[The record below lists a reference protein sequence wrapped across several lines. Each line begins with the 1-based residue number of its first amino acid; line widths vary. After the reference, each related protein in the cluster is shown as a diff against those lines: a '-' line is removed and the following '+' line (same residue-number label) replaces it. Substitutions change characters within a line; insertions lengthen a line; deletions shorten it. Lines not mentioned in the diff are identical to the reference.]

1 MEKITDQIE
10 RLDELE
16 TLVADFIELNRELV
30 NENRVLE
37 KQKKL
42 ILSNSDLERRAEE
55 ARSRVSKVIERLQK
69 HSFWQAWLEKSMS
82 NEIKTQTM
90 AVKIMDKEYHVS
102 CQSAKKMP

>member
-30 NENRVLE
+30 NENRVLRE

-42 ILSNSDLERRAEE
+42 ISANSDLERRAEE

-69 HSFWQAWLEKSMS
+69 H
-82 NEIKTQTM
+82 
-90 AVKIMDKEYHVS
+90 
-102 CQSAKKMP
+102 

>member
-30 NENRVLE
+30 NENRVLRE

-42 ILSNSDLERRAEE
+42 TLANSDLERRAEE

-69 HSFWQAWLEKSMS
+69 H
-82 NEIKTQTM
+82 
-90 AVKIMDKEYHVS
+90 
-102 CQSAKKMP
+102 

>member
-30 NENRVLE
+30 DENQVLRE

-42 ILSNSDLERRAEE
+42 ILANSDLERRAEE
-55 ARSRVSKVIERLQK
+55 ARSRVSTVIERLQK
-69 HSFWQAWLEKSMS
+69 H
-82 NEIKTQTM
+82 
-90 AVKIMDKEYHVS
+90 
-102 CQSAKKMP
+102 

>member
-30 NENRVLE
+30 NENQALRE
-37 KQKKL
+37 KQTEL
-42 ILSNSDLERRAEE
+42 IEANSDLERRAEE

-69 HSFWQAWLEKSMS
+69 H
-82 NEIKTQTM
+82 
-90 AVKIMDKEYHVS
+90 
-102 CQSAKKMP
+102 

>member
-1 MEKITDQIE
+1 MTEQIE

-30 NENRVLE
+30 DENQVLRE

-42 ILSNSDLERRAEE
+42 ISANSDLERRAEE

-69 HSFWQAWLEKSMS
+69 H
-82 NEIKTQTM
+82 
-90 AVKIMDKEYHVS
+90 
-102 CQSAKKMP
+102 

>member
-30 NENRVLE
+30 NENRVLRE

-55 ARSRVSKVIERLQK
+55 ARSRVSRVVERLQK
-69 HSFWQAWLEKSMS
+69 H
-82 NEIKTQTM
+82 
-90 AVKIMDKEYHVS
+90 
-102 CQSAKKMP
+102 